1 MMRPFSFLKI
11 MNIKEKIKTIDNF
24 PKQGVK
30 FLDVTTI
37 LEDPAAFKYTV
48 DWLANIIKIKQIKTV
63 IGIDARGFIWAAA
76 AAYATGTPLVLARK
90 AGKLPGA
97 TVEMEYKTEYSTARI
112 ALKIGQKI
120 EGPVLI
126 VDDIIATGGTLG
138 AVGEL
143 LSEEWK
149 IEPRN
154 QVHAALV
161 DLSFIG
167 GKEQL
172 SKAGYK
178 TFALATY

>member
-1 MMRPFSFLKI
+1 
-11 MNIKEKIKTIDNF
+11 MNIKEKIKTVDNF
-24 PKQGVK
+24 PKEGVK

-37 LEDPAAFKYTV
+37 LEDPVAFKYTV
-48 DWLANIIKIKQIKTV
+48 DWLSDIIKIKQIKTV
-63 IGIDARGFIWAAA
+63 IGIDARGFIWASA

-90 AGKLPGA
+90 AGKIPGA
-97 TVEMEYKTEYSTARI
+97 TAEMEYKTEYSSARI

-143 LSEEWK
+143 LSDVWK
-149 IEPRN
+149 IQPQN

-161 DLSFIG
+161 DLSFLDG
-167 GKEQL
+167 RKAL
-172 SKAGYK
+172 TKAGYK
-178 TFALATY
+178 TLALTTY